1 MKAAPVVPESDD
13 ESEASELEEDK
24 DSSEEEI
31 DLESLMKKK
40 NDKSLTHSQQ
50 KHNNYKLQSD
60 SKILETKP
68 AAAAPI

>member
-13 ESEASELEEDK
+13 ESEASELEDDK

-40 NDKSLTHSQQ
+40 NDKSLTHS
-50 KHNNYKLQSD
+50 
-60 SKILETKP
+60 
-68 AAAAPI
+68 

>member
-50 KHNNYKLQSD
+50 KQNNYKLQSD
-60 SKILETKP
+60 SKFLETKP
-68 AAAAPI
+68 AAAVPI